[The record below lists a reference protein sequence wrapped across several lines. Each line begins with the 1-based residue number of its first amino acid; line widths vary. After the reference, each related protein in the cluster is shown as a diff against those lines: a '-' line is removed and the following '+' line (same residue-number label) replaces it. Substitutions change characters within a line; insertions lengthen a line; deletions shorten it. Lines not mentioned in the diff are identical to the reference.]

1 MPKTN
6 TLNAPF
12 FILALP
18 NPEIMVTRAVGRELP
33 GGART
38 FQRKTPSGGFMR
50 KSFTTAVAITTIL
63 CATAALA
70 ADELVGTLT
79 VHGKPTVL
87 RHVAAAV
94 QTDPD
99 DPERSWLVILA
110 SDVPVAAAD
119 RAPARL
125 AELAAAGKLKA
136 VRMLWLEGYDTVY
149 AVPYHQAL
157 AQSGRR
163 GLENPSLSL
172 DRYDEGRFAGTIK
185 SKMMGQTW
193 FFQAQVKAA
202 VTRGGTAEIEPAAAE
217 EEPLAAAAGGDEKTA
232 KKIALARLGYEYT
245 EEMFVHALH
254 DSKVEAV
261 RLFLELG
268 MPANTGAPSSEQ
280 PLAIATTQCAYQHEA
295 EALEMAKL
303 LLAAGAKVD
312 AGAKDG
318 ITPLLNA
325 AQHCSGVEIVKL
337 LIDAGANVNTKAP
350 GGATPLMFANVFN
363 RTETAA
369 VLRKAGGKE

>member
-1 MPKTN
+1 MRLCLRAAAL
-6 TLNAPF
+6 TL
-12 FILALP
+12 
-18 NPEIMVTRAVGRELP
+18 
-33 GGART
+33 
-38 FQRKTPSGGFMR
+38 
-50 KSFTTAVAITTIL
+50 L
-63 CATAALA
+63 CAAGAGA

-87 RHVAAAV
+87 RYVAAAV

-99 DPERSWLVILA
+99 DPQRSWLVILA

-125 AELAAAGKLKA
+125 AELAAAGSLKA
-136 VRMLWLEGYDTVY
+136 VRMLWLEGFDTVY

-163 GLENPSLSL
+163 GQERPTLSL

-202 VTRGGTAEIEPAAAE
+202 VARGGTAEIEPEASE
-217 EEPLAAAAGGDEKTA
+217 EAPLVAAGGDAKTA
-232 KKIALARLGYEYT
+232 KKITLARLGFEYT

-254 DSKVEAV
+254 DSSVEAV

-268 MPANTGAPSSEQ
+268 MPANSGAPSSEQ
-280 PLAIATTQCAYQHEA
+280 PLAIATTQCAYSHEA

-325 AQHCSGVEIVKL
+325 AQHCSGAEIVEL
-337 LIDAGANVNTKAP
+337 LIKAGANVNTKAP
-350 GGATPLMFANVFN
+350 GGATPLMFATIFS
-363 RTETAA
+363 RTETEA
-369 VLRKAGGKE
+369 VLRKAGARD

>member
-1 MPKTN
+1 
-6 TLNAPF
+6 
-12 FILALP
+12 
-18 NPEIMVTRAVGRELP
+18 
-33 GGART
+33 
-38 FQRKTPSGGFMR
+38 
-50 KSFTTAVAITTIL
+50 
-63 CATAALA
+63 
-70 ADELVGTLT
+70 
-79 VHGKPTVL
+79 
-87 RHVAAAV
+87 
-94 QTDPD
+94 
-99 DPERSWLVILA
+99 
-110 SDVPVAAAD
+110 
-119 RAPARL
+119 
-125 AELAAAGKLKA
+125 
-136 VRMLWLEGYDTVY
+136 MLWLEGYDTVY
-149 AVPYHQAL
+149 AVPYHQGL

-202 VTRGGTAEIEPAAAE
+202 VARGGTAEIEPAAAE
-217 EEPLAAAAGGDEKTA
+217 EEPLAAAGGDARTA

-325 AQHCSGVEIVKL
+325 AQHCSGVEIVEL
-337 LIDAGANVNTKAP
+337 LIKAGANVNTKAP
-350 GGATPLMFANVFN
+350 GGATPLMFANVFS

-369 VLRKAGGKE
+369 VLRKAGAKE